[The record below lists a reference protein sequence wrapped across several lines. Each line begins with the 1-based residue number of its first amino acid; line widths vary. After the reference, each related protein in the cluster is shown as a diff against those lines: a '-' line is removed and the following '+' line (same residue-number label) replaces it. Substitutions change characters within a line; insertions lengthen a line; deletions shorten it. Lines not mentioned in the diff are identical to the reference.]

1 MATRTRNTYQ
11 KRDNKQQRI
20 VTLEDIAKLAG
31 VSAMTVSRV
40 IKGTGGVS
48 SLTREKVLHFANEL
62 NYTANLAARSLATG
76 RTGTIAIISGSL
88 NQHYYA
94 NVVHLLESQLTASGY
109 QMRLLHTHD
118 EMKDLISSTN
128 ASAVDGVIIAGLY
141 SLVEEF
147 RSIDPQIFQ
156 PCIYIDTLEHT
167 EVDYIYGNLSSAVEE
182 ALGLMLAAGCQRVA
196 YVGNFKKKATH
207 LLREARKETYCAV
220 METAQRSS
228 ELITAMPAPDLA
240 PSERIRVLKEY
251 FETSGCPDGLLCIN
265 DETAIL
271 ALRALMDLGYRVPDD
286 VLLVGC
292 DGLPYMECFEP
303 PLSTISQPMEQIC
316 ELAWKFLQRRMANP
330 DIPLQQATFNAQLL
344 VRKSLQSPSLRSAAQ
359 S

>member
-1 MATRTRNTYQ
+1 MATRTRNTQ
-11 KRDNKQQRI
+11 QRRDAQQQRI
-20 VTLEDIAKLAG
+20 VTLEDIAKLAD

-48 SLTREKVLHFANEL
+48 SATREKVLHFANEL

-76 RTGTIAIISGSL
+76 RTGVIAIISGPL

-94 NVVHLLESQLTASGY
+94 NIVHLLESQLTASGY
-109 QMRLLHTHD
+109 QMRLLHTQG

-128 ASAVDGVIIAGLY
+128 ASAVDGVIIAGMY
-141 SLVEEF
+141 NVVEEF

-167 EVDYIYGNLSSAVEE
+167 GVDYIYSNLSGAVEE
-182 ALGLMLAAGCQRVA
+182 SLDLMIAAGCQRMA
-196 YVGNFKKKATH
+196 YIANFKKAAVLPK
-207 LLREARKETYCAV
+207 EARKKTYCEV
-220 METAQRSS
+220 MEREGRTS
-228 ELITAMPAPDLA
+228 ELITALPTPDLT

-251 FETSGCPDGLLCIN
+251 FEAHGCPDGLLCIN
-265 DETAIL
+265 DETATL
-271 ALRALMDLGYRVPDD
+271 VYRALMDLGYRVPDD
-286 VLLVGC
+286 ALLVGC
-292 DGLPYMECFEP
+292 DGFPYMECFEP

-330 DIPLQQATFNAQLL
+330 DIPLQQAIFNAQLL
-344 VRKSLQSPSLRSAAQ
+344 VRKSLQSTMLRSAAQ
-359 S
+359 R